1 MCGVWHFCPTLEV
14 LALLR
19 SALRFG
25 NGETRFLCVARVLGV
40 MEGKTERAAR
50 CSTVYSSA
58 VWRGAAFA
66 GGIDE
71 TCVQSSLSVLVLWC
85 QVVGWLGRRWAAF
98 LGGGCRDRSGCPPVC
113 VPESTCVRAHVG
125 MPEVP
130 EVSDKQG
137 VPLRPPPPPCSNKRV
152 ASKNAARPPSDGGCR
167 STGIGERSANMKRG
181 NQGKQRM
188 SDAGIEMER
197 TSRSRRCQQVAWPR
211 GLGSES
217 ITTYTP

>member
-130 EVSDKQG
+130 EVTNRASLFVLLLLPAPTRG
-137 VPLRPPPPPCSNKRV
+137 LRLTTPRDLQV
-152 ASKNAARPPSDGGCR
+152 MAGAAARGS
-167 STGIGERSANMKRG
+167 G
-181 NQGKQRM
+181 NVVQ
-188 SDAGIEMER
+188 I
-197 TSRSRRCQQVAWPR
+197 
-211 GLGSES
+211 
-217 ITTYTP
+217 